1 MKANNVADIY
11 RLSPM
16 QEGML
21 FHALYT
27 PGADAYFRQLSYRLE
42 GALDLAAFERAWQQV
57 LERHAAL
64 RTSFYWQDLEKP
76 LQVVQQK
83 TPVPLEVLDWKNLS
97 ADEQRERFAALLET
111 EKNRPF
117 KLAQAPLMR
126 LVLVELGGDAF
137 YFVWSYHHLLLD
149 GWSKY
154 LVLKEVFELYDAAL
168 DGRAARLVPARPYK
182 DYIAWLRRQDK
193 TEAEKFWQRTLR
205 GFRTPTPLP
214 AAAPAK
220 GDATETEVVYG
231 EEGFELSVETTAALK
246 SLARQHQLTLNT
258 LVQGAWALLL
268 SRYHDEETV
277 LFGVTV
283 SGRPASLAGVEEMV
297 GLFINTL
304 PLRLEV
310 PPDLSLLEW
319 LKAIQAQQLELNQY
333 EYSALVEIQG
343 FSEVPR
349 GLPLFESLVVF
360 DNYPVAA
367 SLRTQGGL
375 KYTRLATVERN
386 NYPLTLVALADEQL
400 HLRIPFDESR
410 FTAETVRR
418 MLGHL
423 QTLLCNFAHAPSR
436 TLAQIELLTGEERQ
450 QLLCDWNRTEDGAT
464 LDECLPEIFARQAE
478 ATPDSTAVIFG
489 EASLTYRELN
499 ERANRLAHH
508 LRGLGVGAEVRVG
521 VCAERSLDTV
531 TAILGILKAG
541 GVYVPLAPNLPP
553 ERLSYMLEDLQVPV
567 LITEQHLLWGLPP
580 YAAASEVVCLDSDWM
595 TIAEQ
600 PCDDPCVET
609 SGDNLAYIIY
619 TSGSTGQPKGVCIT
633 HAAAANHFLNV
644 RRNFALDEHDRMLQ
658 FASLS
663 FDVSLE
669 QIFAP
674 LLVGAAVV
682 LRENETWGRD
692 DFYREARRHGLTVVN
707 FPPAYWREI
716 LEGSGTDH
724 REGLAE
730 QLKLIII
737 GGDAIAPQLIRLW
750 QQSPFN
756 QLRLLNAYGP
766 TETIITATVSDISAS
781 TAAADDPAQTP
792 QVTIG
797 RPLVNRKIHILDRHG
812 SPVPIGVAGE
822 LYIGGPLLARGYLNQ
837 PELTAERFLP
847 DPFGAVG
854 GRLYRTGDR
863 ARFLSDGSIEY
874 LGRVDYQVKVRGFRI
889 ELGEV
894 EAALAAHPQVNEA
907 VVVAREDEA
916 GDKRL
921 VAYLVAD
928 QATTSPVE
936 IGELRAFLKEQ
947 LPDYMIP
954 AHYVWLE
961 NFPLTP
967 NGKIDRKALP
977 APDHSEST
985 AATGYLAPRTPVQ
998 EILVGIWEEVL
1009 KVERIGITD
1018 NFFELGGHSL
1028 LATQL
1033 VSRVREAFGV
1043 EVPLRTLFEE
1053 PTVTALAT
1061 AVETALRVDVEPG
1074 TETESAP
1081 PPLVRFEQPP
1091 GEEQTEQREL
1101 PLSYAQQRL
1110 WFIDQLEPESAAYNI
1125 PAAVRLMGAL
1135 DVSSL
1140 ERAIGE
1146 VVRRHEVLRTTFAM
1160 RAGEPVQVVHE
1171 GQAITLGVTDI
1182 SHLVREERE
1191 REAGRLAAR
1200 EAARPFNLG
1209 VWPLVRAELLKMGED
1224 EHVLLLTMHHI
1235 VSDGWSFSVLIKE
1248 VATLYAAYV
1257 KGEESPLEELPVQY
1271 ADYARW
1277 QREWLTGEVLDRQ
1290 VAYWREQ
1297 LSDAPET
1304 LELPTDRVR
1313 PAMPSY
1319 RGASARFTLP
1329 EALSAQLQTMCR
1341 REGVT
1346 LYMLLLAA
1354 FQTLLSK
1361 YSGQEEVVVGS
1372 PIAGRTRREVEGLI
1386 GFFVNTLALRGDL
1399 RGDPSFREVLRRVRE
1414 ACLGA

>member
-64 RTSFYWQDLEKP
+64 RTSFYWQDLDQP

-83 TPVPLEVLDWKNLS
+83 TPVPLELQDWKALS
-97 ADEQRERFAALLET
+97 AGEQAERFAALLET

-126 LVLVELGGDAF
+126 LLLVELGGDAF

-168 DGRAARLVPARPYK
+168 AARPPRLAPARPYK

-193 TEAEKFWQRTLR
+193 IAAENFWQRTLR

-214 AAAPAK
+214 AAAPAARA
-220 GDATETEVVYG
+220 DANTEVEAVYG
-231 EEGFELSVETTAALK
+231 EEGLELSAETTAALK
-246 SLARQHQLTLNT
+246 TLARQHQLTLNT

-268 SRYHDEETV
+268 SRYNDEESV

-304 PLRLEV
+304 PLRVEV
-310 PPDLSLLEW
+310 PSHVSLLEW
-319 LKAIQAQQLELNQY
+319 LKQIQAQQLELSQY

-410 FTAETVRR
+410 FTTETVRR

-423 QTLLCNFAHAPSR
+423 HTLLHNFAHAPAR
-436 TLAQIELLTGEERQ
+436 TLAQISLLTGEERQ
-450 QLLCDWNRTEDGAT
+450 QLLRVWNETEDGAT
-464 LDECLPEIFARQAE
+464 LDECLPEVFARQAE
-478 ATPDSTAVIFG
+478 ATPERTAVIFG

-499 ERANRLAHH
+499 ERANQLAHH
-508 LRGLGVGAEVRVG
+508 LRGLQVGREVRVG

-531 TAILGILKAG
+531 TVILGILKAG
-541 GVYVPLAPNLPP
+541 GVYVPLAPDLPQ
-553 ERLSYMLEDLQVPV
+553 ERLSYMLEDLQVAV
-567 LITEQHLLWGLPP
+567 LITEQHLLWSLPP

-595 TIAEQ
+595 TIAAE
-600 PCDDPCVET
+600 PSDNPRVET

-633 HAAAANHFLNV
+633 HAAAVNHFLNV
-644 RRNFALDEHDRMLQ
+644 RRNFALDERDRMLQ

-674 LLVGAAVV
+674 LISGAAVV

-692 DFYREARRHGLTVVN
+692 DFYREARRHQLTVVN
-707 FPPAYWREI
+707 FPPAYWRET
-716 LEGSGTDH
+716 LEASGTEQAED
-724 REGLAE
+724 LAE

-750 QQSPFN
+750 QHSPFN
-756 QLRLLNAYGP
+756 RVRLLNAYGP

-781 TAAADDPAQTP
+781 VGADPSRTP

-797 RPLVNRKIHILDRHG
+797 RPLVNRKIYILDRHG

-822 LYIGGPLLARGYLNQ
+822 LYIGGPLLARGYLNR

-847 DPFGAVG
+847 DPFGTAG

-889 ELGEV
+889 ELGEI
-894 EAALAAHPQVNEA
+894 EAALSTHPQVSE
-907 VVVAREDEA
+907 VVVLAREDEI

-921 VAYLVAD
+921 VAYLVAE
-928 QATTSPVE
+928 QATNAPVE
-936 IGELRAFLKEQ
+936 TGELRAFLKQQ

-961 NFPLTP
+961 SLPLTP
-967 NGKIDRKALP
+967 NGKVDRKALP
-977 APDHSEST
+977 APDHGEAIST
-985 AATGYLAPRTPVQ
+985 GRYVAARTPV
-998 EILVGIWEEVL
+998 EELLVGIWEEVL
-1009 KVERIGITD
+1009 RVERVGVTD
-1018 NFFELGGHSL
+1018 NFFEMGGHSL

-1053 PTVTALAT
+1053 PTVAALSV
-1061 AVETALRVDVEPG
+1061 AVEAALRD
-1074 TETESAP
+1074 ETEAQSAP
-1081 PPLVRFEQPP
+1081 PALVRFERT
-1091 GEEQTEQREL
+1091 GDEAGDAVNEL

-1110 WFIDQLEPESAAYNI
+1110 WFLDQLESGSAAYNI
-1125 PAAVRLMGAL
+1125 PAAVRLTGAL
-1135 DVSSL
+1135 DVSAL
-1140 ERAIGE
+1140 ERAMGE
-1146 VVRRHEVLRTTFAM
+1146 VVWRHEVLRTTFHL
-1160 RAGEPVQVVHE
+1160 RDGEPVQVIHKA
-1171 GQAITLGVTDI
+1171 QPLALRVTDI
-1182 SHLVREERE
+1182 SHLATEERE
-1191 REAGRLAAR
+1191 AEAGQLAAQ
-1200 EAARPFNLG
+1200 EAARAFDLQ
-1209 VWPLVRAELLKMGED
+1209 VWPLVRAELLKVGDD

-1248 VATLYAAYV
+1248 VATLYTAYV
-1257 KGEESPLEELPVQY
+1257 AGEETPLAELTVQY

-1277 QREWLTGEVLDRQ
+1277 QREWLTG
-1290 VAYWREQ
+1290 
-1297 LSDAPET
+1297 
-1304 LELPTDRVR
+1304 
-1313 PAMPSY
+1313 
-1319 RGASARFTLP
+1319 
-1329 EALSAQLQTMCR
+1329 
-1341 REGVT
+1341 
-1346 LYMLLLAA
+1346 
-1354 FQTLLSK
+1354 
-1361 YSGQEEVVVGS
+1361 
-1372 PIAGRTRREVEGLI
+1372 
-1386 GFFVNTLALRGDL
+1386 
-1399 RGDPSFREVLRRVRE
+1399 
-1414 ACLGA
+1414 